1 MRATHAARRRCAQNA
16 DHLALDCPILAF
28 FAEVVCTLGATPP
41 RTVTSPPA
49 NGGNCTNRGAT
60 RRRHA
65 DRMLLMVQNPPP
77 LPLAS
82 RSLTGVILPHQC
94 MAARR
99 APINAGRAPPTR
111 PCCTGAGRA
120 GADKRRSG
128 VADRNGAGTRSNH
141 VRADTGATNTMSLSL
156 PSGASV
162 ASCSAATA
170 WNTCQ
175 LSTVSILRQSPTES
189 AAHVP
194 FDRQP
199 GVARARNAL
208 D

>member
-1 MRATHAARRRCAQNA
+1 
-16 DHLALDCPILAF
+16 
-28 FAEVVCTLGATPP
+28 
-41 RTVTSPPA
+41 
-49 NGGNCTNRGAT
+49 
-60 RRRHA
+60 
-65 DRMLLMVQNPPP
+65 MVQNPHQHPWCHAP
-77 LPLAS
+77 SLAS
-82 RSLTGVILPHQC
+82 RSLTSAGLPGG
-94 MAARR
+94 
-99 APINAGRAPPTR
+99 APTNAGRAPPTG

-120 GADKRRSG
+120 GADKLQKG
-128 VADRNGAGTRSNH
+128 AANRNGAGTRSNH

-208 D
+208 A